1 MVKTPLVV
9 YHTCRK
15 PQFKSFIDALI
26 DGFEFTLASHCVSH
40 VTRKILQHENTRE
53 MPHDK

>member
-1 MVKTPLVV
+1 MVKMRLVV

-40 VTRKILQHENTRE
+40 VTRKILQHENMRE
-53 MPHDK
+53 RDAA